1 MKGNPSGAV
10 LCLSL
15 LLALPVVSPAQPA
28 APQQQP
34 PAPSPAAPPA
44 APAKPNA
51 TPPKPSEPQTGETAL
66 SLEIY
71 YWLSHGHPDLRT
83 GSSNQGPNPSDLSF
97 PSKSKGVPGVVLSIP
112 AGREN
117 SLRFSYF
124 RASVARNTTAPQD
137 LTIFST
143 AYNKGDYVES
153 NYKLNNIK
161 ISYDYLSFPFP
172 VKGSKFRLR
181 TLWEAQYTSISS
193 TFNAPLKATSDSAG
207 NLIVNN
213 TSGSKSFIYPSFG
226 LGVGY
231 VPSRRLRV
239 EGKASGFWL
248 PHRPVI
254 WDAQGTINY
263 RFRRVEVALGAKAF
277 HLRTS
282 TKNEQFFVGTLFGP
296 YLGLRFLPFR

>member
-34 PAPSPAAPPA
+34 PAPPPA
-44 APAKPNA
+44 APAKPNVE
-51 TPPKPSEPQTGETAL
+51 PPKPSEPQTGENAL
-66 SLEIY
+66 SLEIF
-71 YWLSHGHPDLRT
+71 YWLSRGHPDLRT
-83 GSSNQGPNPSDLSF
+83 GATNLGPNPSDLSF
-97 PSKSKGVPGVVLSIP
+97 PAKTKGAPGAVLSVP

-124 RASVARNTTAPQD
+124 RASGASNATAPQD
-137 LTIFST
+137 LTVFST

-153 NYKLNNIK
+153 NYVLNNIK

-181 TLWEAQYTSISS
+181 TLWEAQYTSIKS
-193 TFNAPLKATSDSAG
+193 TFNAPLKPTSDSAG
-207 NLIVNN
+207 NLIVND
-213 TSGSKSFIYPSFG
+213 TSGAKSFIYPSFG

-239 EGKASGFWL
+239 EAKASGFL
-248 PHRPVI
+248 FPHRPTI

-263 RFRRVEVALGAKAF
+263 RFRRVEVALGARAF
-277 HLRTS
+277 HFRTS
-282 TKNEQFFVGTLFGP
+282 PKNEQYFLGTLFGP

>member
-34 PAPSPAAPPA
+34 PAPPPA

-51 TPPKPSEPQTGETAL
+51 GPPKPSEPQTGETAL
-66 SLEIY
+66 SLEIF

-83 GSSNQGPNPSDLSF
+83 GSTNQGPNPSDLSF

-137 LTIFST
+137 VTVFST

-153 NYKLNNIK
+153 NYILNNIK
-161 ISYDYLSFPFP
+161 ISYDYLSYPFP
-172 VKGSKFRLR
+172 VRGSKFRFR

-193 TFNAPLKATSDSAG
+193 TFNAPLKPTSDSAG
-207 NLIVNN
+207 NLIINN
-213 TSGSKSFIYPSFG
+213 TQGSKTFIYPSFG
-226 LGVGY
+226 VGVGY
-231 VPSRRLRV
+231 VPSPRLRL
-239 EGKASGFWL
+239 EAKASGFWL
-248 PHRPVI
+248 PHRPST
-254 WDAQGTINY
+254 WDAQGTLNY
-263 RFRRVEVALGAKAF
+263 RFRRVEVALGAKVF
-277 HLRTS
+277 HFKTS
-282 TKNEQFFVGTLFGP
+282 PKSEQFFQGTLFGP
-296 YLGLRFLPFR
+296 YLGLRLFPFR